1 MTSTHL
7 SPMDQLLQLDASSTE
22 FPDQV
27 SNKLYGQEYQQWVEG
42 IQGDDV
48 VQLIDWLDKVRYRVS
63 LFLPIITQ
71 VTLGSRHSRSCQF
84 RLPKVHARA

>member
-1 MTSTHL
+1 MSSTHL
-7 SPMDQLLQLDASSTE
+7 NPMDQLLQLDAASSE
-22 FPDQV
+22 FADQV

-63 LFLPIITQ
+63 LFNHIIT
-71 VTLGSRHSRSCQF
+71 
-84 RLPKVHARA
+84 